1 MEKLNMKKT
10 LNLHKYSIRVNR
22 IIINWKLILPIAF
35 TILGI
40 AIGSFIAR
48 GEGEVYLKFCDFV
61 KAYVLNKNSG
71 FNYTAFSVY
80 LLIPT
85 VFALILFFSG
95 LSAFGGWFSNLI
107 PLMFSATTSVIT
119 YSIYNFYSLK
129 GLAYNVIMIFPYAL
143 LSLLSLILLASESI
157 SMSQCIMHT
166 LSKSTRNNDYNF
178 SKYCKNC
185 MKCYILIISA
195 SLIKILLD
203 SMFTDLF
210 VF

>member
-22 IIINWKLILPIAF
+22 IILNWKLILPVIF

-40 AIGSFIAR
+40 VLGSVFAK
-48 GEGEVYLKFCDFV
+48 GEGEVYLKLCNFIE
-61 KAYVLNKNSG
+61 AYVLNKNSG
-71 FNYTAFSVY
+71 FNYTEFSVY

-107 PLMFSATTSVIT
+107 PLAFSATTSIIT
-119 YSIYNFYSLK
+119 YFIYDTYSLK

-143 LSLLSLILLASESI
+143 LSILSLILLTSESI
-157 SMSQCIMHT
+157 SMSQCITHN

-178 SKYCKNC
+178 FKYCKNC
-185 MKCYILIISA
+185 TKCYILIVSA

-210 VF
+210 IF